1 MRRLS
6 TTSAVWPTTATA
18 TVVVVV
24 VVVGFL
30 EAPAHTLRPT
40 HESERVVPVVPV
52 PTRPLAIPGERS
64 DTLSTRGN
72 NNNNNTNNNNNNNRT
87 MPVVVPTET
96 ATRLMCQAMPPSR
109 STTT

>member
-52 PTRPLAIPGERS
+52 PTRPLATRGERS

-72 NNNNNTNNNNNNNRT
+72 NNNNNNNNRT